1 MLARSLP
8 PKTTVTRIGGHSF
21 VFGLAVLVLV
31 GLGSPVDAQ
40 SNGDKSAPDA
50 GNGAAEQQSTESDS
64 ASSEAVEPE
73 SGSTDARTP
82 VDYCREYIAAFARSS
97 ARKLYRAL
105 SGQGFDMKPIDLGG
119 SIELKA
125 RTSEGS
131 REMVTFDVLTQND
144 RLVAGFVDRAREYR
158 RILIAAHT
166 TDGPVVASQL
176 WPVPTEVPSTNA
188 CRPVDSQI
196 AVPPL
201 TLGDLDIE
209 PFKFWGLRIV
219 WRLPRGYES
228 DRKGPDALRDSLT
241 EALKQPID

>member
-1 MLARSLP
+1 MN
-8 PKTTVTRIGGHSF
+8 RIEGQSF
-21 VFGLAVLVLV
+21 VFGLAVLMVV
-31 GLGSPVDAQ
+31 GLASPVDAQ
-40 SNGDKSAPDA
+40 SNGEESAPDA
-50 GNGAAEQQSTESDS
+50 GNGTAAAKPAESDN

-73 SGSTDARTP
+73 SGPTDAETP
-82 VDYCREYIAAFARSS
+82 ADYCREYIAAFARSS

-105 SGQGFDMKPIDLGG
+105 SGQGFDMKPIDLDDT
-119 SIELKA
+119 IELKA
-125 RTSEGS
+125 RTADGS
-131 REMVTFDVLTQND
+131 RKTFTFDVLRQND
-144 RLVAGFVDRAREYR
+144 RLVAGVVDRAREYR

-166 TDGPVVASQL
+166 TDGPIVASQL
-176 WPVPTEVPSTNA
+176 WPVPTEVPSKNA

>member
-1 MLARSLP
+1 M
-8 PKTTVTRIGGHSF
+8 V
-21 VFGLAVLVLV
+21 GLVALTLV
-31 GLGSPVDAQ
+31 GFASLAGAQ
-40 SNGDKSAPDA
+40 SNGNGEAGAPDA
-50 GNGAAEQQSTESDS
+50 GGEIPEQQQRDEQTAESDG

-73 SGSTDARTP
+73 SESSGAQTPDSP

-125 RTSEGS
+125 RTADGS
-131 REMVTFDVLTQND
+131 RTTFTFDVLTQND
-144 RLVAGFVDRAREYR
+144 RLVAGFVDQAREYR
-158 RILIAAHT
+158 RILIAADT

-176 WPVPTEVPSTNA
+176 WPNPNEVPSNNA

-196 AVPPL
+196 AAPPL

-219 WRLPRGYES
+219 WRLPRGYEA
-228 DRKGPDALRDSLT
+228 DRTGPDALRDSLT
-241 EALKQPID
+241 EALKQPIN